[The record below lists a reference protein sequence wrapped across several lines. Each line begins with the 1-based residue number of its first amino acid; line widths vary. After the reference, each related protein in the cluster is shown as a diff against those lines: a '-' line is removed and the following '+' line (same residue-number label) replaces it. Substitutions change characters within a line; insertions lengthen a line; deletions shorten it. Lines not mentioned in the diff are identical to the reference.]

1 MHFVMKKQ
9 TLLLLTTILLA
20 AGCVPKQKYDSLVL
34 SRNTLQKEYDL
45 MYNARR
51 ERQVYADS
59 VVRLNAN
66 LTDANSEVEVWKNR
80 YQSINTTYEEVK
92 KEVAAVRNQNE
103 QLLSTASANNDA
115 LRKEISDRLRELDAR
130 EKDLRK
136 LEEEMKSNQGTIGDL
151 KKYLNEKEL
160 RVKQLSDALNQKDA
174 QMSDLRSKIADILR
188 GFNTG
193 ELTVLQENGKI
204 YVALSDNLLFAK
216 GSSQINPRGLD
227 AIKKLASALNT
238 TTDVDIEV
246 EGHTDSDGSADSNWS
261 LSTSRALSV
270 VKVLTLNK
278 VDPKRIIASGRGFY
292 LPVAPNDTELNKS
305 KNRRTEIILSPKLD
319 ELYNIIK
326 SDK

>member
-1 MHFVMKKQ
+1 MH
-9 TLLLLTTILLA
+9 
-20 AGCVPKQKYDSLVL
+20 
-34 SRNTLQKEYDL
+34 
-45 MYNARR
+45 NARR
-51 ERQVYADS
+51 ERQIYADS
-59 VVRLNAN
+59 LVRLNGN
-66 LTDANSEVEVWKNR
+66 LSDAISELELWKNR

-92 KEVAAVRNQNE
+92 KEVAAVHNQNE

-115 LRKEISDRLRELDAR
+115 LRKEIADRLRELDAR

-136 LEEEMKSNQGTIGDL
+136 LEEETKSNQGTIGDL

-174 QMSDLRSKIADILR
+174 QMTDLRSKIADILR

-238 TTDVDIEV
+238 TAEVDIEV

-270 VKVLTLNK
+270 VKVLTVNK
-278 VDPKRIIASGRGFY
+278 VDPKRIIASGRAFY
-292 LPVAPNDTELNKS
+292 LPVAPNDTEVNKS

>member
-1 MHFVMKKQ
+1 MKK
-9 TLLLLTTILLA
+9 
-20 AGCVPKQKYDSLVL
+20 C
-34 SRNTLQKEYDL
+34 
-45 MYNARR
+45 
-51 ERQVYADS
+51 
-59 VVRLNAN
+59 
-66 LTDANSEVEVWKNR
+66 
-80 YQSINTTYEEVK
+80 
-92 KEVAAVRNQNE
+92 QNE

-174 QMSDLRSKIADILR
+174 QMTDLRSKIADILR

-238 TTDVDIEV
+238 TADVDIEV
-246 EGHTDSDGSADSNWS
+246 EGHTDSDGSADNNWS

-292 LPVAPNDTELNKS
+292 LPVASNDTELNKS

>member
-1 MHFVMKKQ
+1 M
-9 TLLLLTTILLA
+9 
-20 AGCVPKQKYDSLVL
+20 
-34 SRNTLQKEYDL
+34 
-45 MYNARR
+45 
-51 ERQVYADS
+51 YADS

-66 LTDANSEVEVWKNR
+66 LSDAHSEVEVWKNR

-115 LRKEISDRLRELDAR
+115 SRKEIADRLRELDAR

-136 LEEEMKSNQGTIGDL
+136 LEEETKSNQGTIGDL
-151 KKYLNEKEL
+151 KKYLNEKEI

-174 QMSDLRSKIADILR
+174 QMTDLRSKIAEILR

-238 TTDVDIEV
+238 TTDVDLEV

-270 VKVLTLNK
+270 VKVLTVNK

-292 LPVAPNDTELNKS
+292 LPVAPNDTEVNKS

>member
-1 MHFVMKKQ
+1 MKKQ
-9 TLLLLTTILLA
+9 TLLYLTIILLA
-20 AGCVPKQKYDSLVL
+20 AGCVPKQKYDSLL
-34 SRNTLQKEYDL
+34 MSNNALQKEYDL
-45 MYNARR
+45 MHNARR
-51 ERQVYADS
+51 ERHAYADS
-59 VVRLNAN
+59 LVRLNAI
-66 LTDANSEVEVWKNR
+66 LSDATSELELWKNR

-92 KEVAAVRNQNE
+92 KEVASVRNQNE

-115 LRKEISDRLRELDAR
+115 LRKEIADRLRELDAR

-136 LEEEMKSNQGTIGDL
+136 LEEETKSNQGTIGDL
-151 KKYLNEKEL
+151 KKYLSEKEL

-174 QMSDLRSKIADILR
+174 QMADLRTKIADILR

-227 AIKKLASALNT
+227 AIKKLASALNA

-270 VKVLTLNK
+270 VKILTANK
-278 VDPKRIIASGRGFY
+278 VDPKRIIASGRAFY
-292 LPVAPNDTELNKS
+292 SPIALNDTEVNKS

>member
-1 MHFVMKKQ
+1 M
-9 TLLLLTTILLA
+9 
-20 AGCVPKQKYDSLVL
+20 
-34 SRNTLQKEYDL
+34 
-45 MYNARR
+45 
-51 ERQVYADS
+51 YADS

-103 QLLSTASANNDA
+103 QLLSTASTNNDA
-115 LRKEISDRLRELDAR
+115 LRKEIADRLRELDAR

-227 AIKKLASALNT
+227 AIKKLASALTT

-270 VKVLTLNK
+270 VKLLTINK